1 MPVYVVVFLIGRE
14 TNSQWALIIFAV
26 VSFFIGVII
35 ALISFDYI
43 LDKLIITNY
52 RIIWVDWQSIFK
64 REEHEAELIDIQD
77 IETLEKGILSKV
89 KFFDYGL
96 LGIETAASKS
106 CIIFK
111 DCPNPEEVKTF
122 ILSTMQ
128 KQRGGI
134 REKHEPPREDME
146 WSVN

>member
-1 MPVYVVVFLIGRE
+1 MIGRE

-122 ILSTMQ
+122 ILS
-128 KQRGGI
+128 
-134 REKHEPPREDME
+134 
-146 WSVN
+146 